1 MAGRRGLGIWL
12 LPPAWV
18 ERLEKAKF
26 GGGGVKL
33 DLDAFGDFVFC
44 LEDGLGG
51 IKRGSSTG
59 EDSLGVLWVFGKVCM
74 WARVG

>member
-1 MAGRRGLGIWL
+1 MVGRRGLGIWL

-26 GGGGVKL
+26 WGGVKL

-59 EDSLGVLWVFGKVCM
+59 EKMSSLVRASMGFW
-74 WARVG
+74 